1 MAGLDPAI
9 HVLLCGNDRKNV
21 DARHKAGHD
30 EHWKVKLAY
39 FSPTLNGGS
48 LPGGTVSSAIASSIA
63 TMT

>member
-1 MAGLDPAI
+1 MTLIESRSPDGALAKSGAGAKTGI
-9 HVLLCGNDRKNV
+9 Q
-21 DARHKAGHD
+21 
-30 EHWKVKLAY
+30 LAMTGISY